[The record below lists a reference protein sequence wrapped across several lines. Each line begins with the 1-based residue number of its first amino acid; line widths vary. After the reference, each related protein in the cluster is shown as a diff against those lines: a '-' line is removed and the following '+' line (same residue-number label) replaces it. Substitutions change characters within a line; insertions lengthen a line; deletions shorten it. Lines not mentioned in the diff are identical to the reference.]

1 MKRAF
6 GISTSS
12 YNEEA
17 EFIQEKFFGFR
28 ARVFSHEVDHL
39 RGKHLMTWSVSEG
52 NISVC
57 PTENEEDHYYLLN
70 SVEHWKEQIK
80 QAVA

>member
-1 MKRAF
+1 
-6 GISTSS
+6 
-12 YNEEA
+12 
-17 EFIQEKFFGFR
+17 
-28 ARVFSHEVDHL
+28 
-39 RGKHLMTWSVSEG
+39 MTWSVSEG